1 MSELEYQQSIPGET
15 GRMPAKQLDPIM
27 RELDHWVSKHGNGSY
42 VDPGDEPL
50 KNWGIPPDYGI
61 QQERREIAA
70 FTGKLLELGVTS
82 GTALEI
88 GLGYYGST
96 HFLWR
101 LLFDRVITIEKN
113 HDRVHTFGRN
123 TREHYGKWVMDDGRS
138 AFMVGLSREPGVVA
152 NVYQHVDGQVD
163 LLFID
168 GDHAY
173 GSVLTDWLL
182 YHPLVRPGGI
192 VAFHDSLLAIP
203 GYYAVPAFI
212 EQLRA
217 GTIDGRGREIHNVAF
232 SKSLGIAWYQQT

>member
-1 MSELEYQQSIPGET
+1 MSDVSYIPGDT
-15 GRMPAKQLDPIM
+15 RRMPPRELGPIM
-27 RELDHWVSKHGNGSY
+27 RELDQWVSKHGNGCY
-42 VDPGDEPL
+42 VAPDDEPL

-61 QQERREIAA
+61 QQERQEIEG
-70 FTGKLLELGVTS
+70 FTAKLLEMGTK

-123 TREHYGKWVMDDGRS
+123 TREHYGAWVLDDGRS
-138 AFMVGLSREPGVVA
+138 AFMIGLSRDPGVVA
-152 NVYQHVDGQVD
+152 NVYQHVNGQVD

-182 YHPLVRPGGI
+182 YHPLVRSGGV

-203 GYYAVPAFI
+203 GYYAVPAFL

-217 GTIDGRGREIHNVAF
+217 GTVDGRHRDIHNVAF
-232 SKSLGIAWYQQT
+232 SKSLGIAWYQQP